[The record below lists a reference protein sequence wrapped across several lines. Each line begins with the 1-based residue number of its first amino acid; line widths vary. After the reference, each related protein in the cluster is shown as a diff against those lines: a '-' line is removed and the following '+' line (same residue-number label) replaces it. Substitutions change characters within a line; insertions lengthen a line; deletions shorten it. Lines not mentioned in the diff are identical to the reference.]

1 MPKPAEYLSL
11 MVETGWSMPTLS
23 MTEAALSASLCGVV
37 ATDEDKTVV
46 GMARAIGD
54 GVMKVYIQDVV
65 VSKTHR
71 GQGIGRK
78 LMKSILA
85 ELKATCPSDCM
96 IGLFAAEGRS
106 DFYTKLGFISRPDIG
121 FGPGMHGTL
130 SELAK
135 ASGAA

>member
-54 GVMKVYIQDVV
+54 GVMKVYI
-65 VSKTHR
+65 H
-71 GQGIGRK
+71 
-78 LMKSILA
+78 ILA